1 MVLAFEVYLI
11 VHMQNHCS
19 SSTFLL
25 NYEMSR
31 HFHKKRNSYTE
42 LNYKK
47 NLQAISIKMAD
58 PLILEGD
65 VLQHPT
71 TPVINETNMKK
82 KAVMKSAIIARPIS
96 EKSRNKQWNYRLS
109 HIKGNSIYLISQINT
124 APRNNF
130 FRK

>member
-1 MVLAFEVYLI
+1 
-11 VHMQNHCS
+11 
-19 SSTFLL
+19 
-25 NYEMSR
+25 MSCLDI
-31 HFHKKRNSYTE
+31 FIKKK

-96 EKSRNKQWNYRLS
+96 EKVETNNGIIDFHISRGVYILFHK
-109 HIKGNSIYLISQINT
+109 
-124 APRNNF
+124 
-130 FRK
+130 

>member
-1 MVLAFEVYLI
+1 M
-11 VHMQNHCS
+11 
-19 SSTFLL
+19 
-25 NYEMSR
+25 
-31 HFHKKRNSYTE
+31 
-42 LNYKK
+42 NYKK

-96 EKSRNKQWNYRLS
+96 EKVETNNGIIDF
-109 HIKGNSIYLISQINT
+109 HISIYLISQINT